1 MGDLNIR
8 PVKESDIESIIAL
21 DSRLTG
27 GGDHRAGFWRGLMA
41 LHVQPLEGEAPAVPF
56 FLCHVAWITQPGES
70 RLAGFIIGDIQSWQ
84 FGLPRHGRIVVLGV
98 DPDLRRQG
106 VATRLAESLLA
117 VFRKMDLPF
126 VHCLVEPGD
135 PLEGLFGSL
144 GFRAPGFRIL
154 EKSLEG

>member
-1 MGDLNIR
+1 MTSLNIR

-21 DSRLTG
+21 DGRLTG
-27 GGDHRAGFWRGLMA
+27 GGQGRAGFWRGLLS
-41 LHVQPLEGEAPAVPF
+41 LHVAPEGEPPATPL
-56 FLCHVAWITQPGES
+56 FLCHVAEMAGGSES
-70 RLAGFIIGDIQSWQ
+70 RLAGFIIGDVQSWQ

-106 VATRLAESLLA
+106 VATRLAGSLLG

-135 PLEGLFGSL
+135 PLEEFFGSL

-154 EKSLEG
+154 EKPLA